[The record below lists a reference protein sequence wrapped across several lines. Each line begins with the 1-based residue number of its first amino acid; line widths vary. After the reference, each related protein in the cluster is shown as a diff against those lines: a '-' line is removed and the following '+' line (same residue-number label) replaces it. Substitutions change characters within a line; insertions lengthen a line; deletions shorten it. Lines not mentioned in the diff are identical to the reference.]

1 MGQVDE
7 RARTGAPAAVGNL
20 AAAVALAVCLAVASA
35 GGAAAQSA
43 APEPAEPTGEF
54 DRLIANDPSLQRRAD
69 GRAGVAEDRSFY
81 RTSRPR
87 SPKALGFGASPTD
100 PFRNQTRPD
109 LIYDEV
115 LQSFRAPFE
124 PDR

>member
-1 MGQVDE
+1 MGQVGG

-43 APEPAEPTGEF
+43 AAEPTGEF